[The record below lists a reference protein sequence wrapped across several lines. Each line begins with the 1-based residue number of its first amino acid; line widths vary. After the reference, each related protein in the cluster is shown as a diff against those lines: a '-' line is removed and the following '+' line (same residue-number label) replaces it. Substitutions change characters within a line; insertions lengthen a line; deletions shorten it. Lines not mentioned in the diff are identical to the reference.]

1 LLKFDKL
8 SQIVKKKMSVNTS
21 ERKKLILDAAASLIL
36 RHGYNK
42 TTMEDIA
49 QEVGLSRGLIYIN
62 FDSKEALLEALIAR
76 EMARYGNLWI
86 EHIESDPQGGSIG
99 SVYRG
104 ILNALRQTPLLAAI
118 VTRSE
123 GAFGKYLRKPN
134 NIFSTAQTPDLMR
147 NLLKA
152 MQDGGAIRKDVDVE
166 AMAYIM
172 DVLSAGIVDNSVAP
186 DSPLP
191 AYELLLETIA
201 DMLDRMLTPEGGGD
215 LTTGKAIIRQ
225 FAAAAP
231 QYLPQNS
238 ASESE

>member
-1 LLKFDKL
+1 
-8 SQIVKKKMSVNTS
+8 
-21 ERKKLILDAAASLIL
+21 
-36 RHGYNK
+36 
-42 TTMEDIA
+42 
-49 QEVGLSRGLIYIN
+49 
-62 FDSKEALLEALIAR
+62 
-76 EMARYGNLWI
+76 
-86 EHIESDPQGGSIG
+86 
-99 SVYRG
+99 
-104 ILNALRQTPLLAAI
+104 LLAAI